1 MLVNTMFGP
10 ASFES
15 NQGALSMCSMSV
27 MLYLRRS
34 SGPLILMMSSGTE
47 ERHLRCFVGLF
58 YPKIRQK
65 SICIYGC
72 LAYNK
77 HMYFGSLTLDANFFV
92 FAVLGLF
99 LGCGIL
105 FGEARLKRV
114 VTGALI
120 GLFAADQLAD
130 FVATQL
136 SNAKVDID
144 DQAVLK
150 IALLLIVAIPLSL
163 GKAPSVGGRF
173 SIRSIVLAVFAAMTV
188 IAFVSNFLSDTLL
201 GELET
206 EYNLI
211 ALATDNR
218 SWWLAGLLLWLVIL
232 HVWKPKSKDDDD
244 GKGKRGKK
252 K

>member
-1 MLVNTMFGP
+1 M
-10 ASFES
+10 S
-15 NQGALSMCSMSV
+15 NSL
-27 MLYLRRS
+27 
-34 SGPLILMMSSGTE
+34 LIYTN
-47 ERHLRCFVGLF
+47 
-58 YPKIRQK
+58 IDWI
-65 SICIYGC
+65 SISPIWK

-77 HMYFGSLTLDANFFV
+77 HMLFGSIAVNGNVFV

-99 LGCGIL
+99 LGCGLL

-114 VTGALI
+114 TIGALV

-130 FVATQL
+130 FAATQL
-136 SNAKVDID
+136 GNAGLDID

-150 IALLLIVAIPLSL
+150 LALLLFVAIPLSL

-173 SIRSIVLAVFAAMTV
+173 SIRSIVLGMLAGTTV
-188 IAFVSNFLSDTLL
+188 VAYVSNFVADTLL
-201 GELET
+201 QELQT

-218 SWWLAGLLLWLVIL
+218 SWWLAGLILWLIIL

-244 GKGKRGKK
+244 GKGKKGKK

>member
-1 MLVNTMFGP
+1 MINSL
-10 ASFES
+10 
-15 NQGALSMCSMSV
+15 
-27 MLYLRRS
+27 
-34 SGPLILMMSSGTE
+34 LIYTN
-47 ERHLRCFVGLF
+47 
-58 YPKIRQK
+58 IDQI
-65 SICIYGC
+65 SISPFWK

-77 HMYFGSLTLDANFFV
+77 HMLFGSIAVNGNVFV

-99 LGCGIL
+99 LGCGLL

-114 VTGALI
+114 TIGALV

-130 FVATQL
+130 FAATQL
-136 SNAKVDID
+136 GNAGLDID

-150 IALLLIVAIPLSL
+150 LALLLLVAIPLSL
-163 GKAPSVGGRF
+163 GKAVSVGGRF
-173 SIRSIVLAVFAAMTV
+173 SIRSIVLGMLAGTTV
-188 IAFVSNFLSDTLL
+188 VAYVSNFVADTLL
-201 GELET
+201 QELQT

-218 SWWLAGLLLWLVIL
+218 SWWLAGLMLWLIIL

-244 GKGKRGKK
+244 GKGKKGKK